1 MVLKVL
7 LFSVTNLYPTLLRPH
22 WLKHARLLCLSL
34 SPRIC
39 SNSCPLNWWCHL
51 TISSP
56 VAPFFFCLQS
66 FPASGS
72 FPVSQLFTSGG
83 QSIGVSASTSVLP
96 MNVQGWFHL
105 GLTDLFL
112 QSKELSRIFS
122 STTIRKHQFYVF
134 LILQDIFKLSHYWE
148 KLLARNEESKDT
160 SPLSPITIKIS
171 TNVCVVKNLSWEL
184 STVLHINT
192 NDFWYRVNSM
202 NFAKM

>member
-1 MVLKVL
+1 MSIELVVLSNHL
-7 LFSVTNLYPTLLRPH
+7 LP
-22 WLKHARLLCLSL
+22 C
-34 SPRIC
+34 C
-39 SNSCPLNWWCHL
+39 
-51 TISSP
+51 
-56 VAPFFFCLQS
+56 PFFFCLQS

-72 FPVSQLFTSGG
+72 FQVSQLFASGG

-105 GLTDLFL
+105 GLTALFL
-112 QSKELSRIFS
+112 QSKGLSRIFS

-148 KLLARNEESKDT
+148 KLLARNEESKNT
-160 SPLSPITIKIS
+160 SPLSPITIMIS

-192 NDFWYRVNSM
+192 NDFWYRVNSL
-202 NFAKM
+202 NFAEM